1 MALKNIVNDKNLKT
15 TIIPRDRSQ
24 AFKTSRCKV
33 LTRKKHQPRAFMENP
48 LTVAQLMETM
58 VPKKLNFILP
68 KGSTGVNTPKLGGGL
83 LGGAESSVENGLSS
97 LPVTVLEKA
106 NEERSVS
113 LRLPEVAP
121 AIQTS
126 CSTTPS
132 TTSHRLPGQV
142 AHLPFTITSNHLPL
156 TTSLLTIPSSSTS
169 SSTSTTSQ
177 PSNILLPATLAN
189 NSMDERED
197 EHISDESSNPEQVN
211 NNVLR
216 CRSYRNRKKNL
227 LANQEEEVQL
237 LETFN
242 YTLRSKHDYLDSS
255 IKRLQSYYL
264 DMIRHNKYKCCGQN
278 EKKSSSNE

>member
-1 MALKNIVNDKNLKT
+1 M
-15 TIIPRDRSQ
+15 
-24 AFKTSRCKV
+24 
-33 LTRKKHQPRAFMENP
+33 
-48 LTVAQLMETM
+48 
-58 VPKKLNFILP
+58 
-68 KGSTGVNTPKLGGGL
+68 G
-83 LGGAESSVENGLSS
+83 
-97 LPVTVLEKA
+97 TVLEKT

-113 LRLPEVAP
+113 LRLPEAAP

-126 CSTTPS
+126 CATTPS
-132 TTSHRLPGQV
+132 TTTSHRLPGQV
-142 AHLPFTITSNHLPL
+142 AHLPFTIT
-156 TTSLLTIPSSSTS
+156 LLTIPSSSTS
-169 SSTSTTSQ
+169 SSTSQ

-211 NNVLR
+211 KNVLR

-242 YTLRSKHDYLDSS
+242 HTLRSKHDYLDSS